1 MEIVSIGLVTLA
13 GLIAVPGIILLAFWL
28 KDVGVESENKDK
40 PMIKQKPT
48 TQRKKI
54 RPLSKRTKGFKKA
67 TEYFRTFF
75 FGLSYVVG

>member
-40 PMIKQKPT
+40 PHDQAKTNNT
-48 TQRKKI
+48 TEENQT
-54 RPLSKRTKGFKKA
+54 SK
-67 TEYFRTFF
+67 
-75 FGLSYVVG
+75 